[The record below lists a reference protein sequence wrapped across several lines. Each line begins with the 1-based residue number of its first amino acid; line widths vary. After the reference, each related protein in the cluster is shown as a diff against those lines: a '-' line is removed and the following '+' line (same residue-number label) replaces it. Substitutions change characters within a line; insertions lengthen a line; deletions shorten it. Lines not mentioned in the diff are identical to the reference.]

1 MQTDSTKADKLSV
14 CIMPERHTNDEPSA
28 SAFVRLILPYA
39 NNPDLTKKWDITVA
53 KKKELPDPSIAN
65 IFIIERNVEGLD
77 LERIS
82 NWLIKLRESKKKCI
96 YELDDDFFNTD
107 GLHKRTGRNKVNV
120 KRTVDRAIWI
130 ASAADAVVVSTPHLY
145 KLASKYNDNVFLL
158 PNYLDPELWD
168 ISSSQLSCEK
178 KKSSI
183 VKIGY
188 VGTPTHNE
196 DLMVIAD
203 VMDKIKHEYGD
214 KVEIEVIGAFQ
225 KDLNNPL
232 FGKTIPLPKSR
243 TYPKFVKW
251 LRKQVDW
258 DIAVIPLVD
267 DVFNESKSHLKF
279 LESTALGLASIC
291 SDVPTY
297 SSIVKNNK
305 NGILVNN
312 NFEEWYQAIKLLI
325 DNHEKR
331 GELAQSAYSDLF
343 EKYTTYTNS
352 DLYHQVLM
360 NVNALTTSPKIPP
373 IKRNIKE
380 YLIRYVAKSGSQ
392 NSRLCVKLLNDPYHY
407 FLDSKHA
414 FLRPI
419 RVFFRKG

>member
-14 CIMPERHTNDEPSA
+14 CIIPERHTNDDPSA
-28 SAFVRLILPYA
+28 SAFVRLLLPYA
-39 NNPDLTKKWDITVA
+39 SNPDLVENWSITVS
-53 KKKELPDPSIAN
+53 KKKELPDPSTAN
-65 IFIIERNVEGLD
+65 IFIIERDVGGVD
-77 LERIS
+77 FDRIA
-82 NWLIKLRESKKKCI
+82 NWLRKLREGGKKCV
-96 YELDDDFFNTD
+96 YELDDDFFNVE
-107 GLHKRTGRNKVNV
+107 GLYQRTGRNKANV

-130 ASAADAVVVSTPHLY
+130 ASAADAVVVSTPQLY
-145 KLASKYNDNVFLL
+145 KLASKYNNNVFLL
-158 PNYLDPELWD
+158 PNYLDPGLWG
-168 ISSSQLSCEK
+168 ISEPQLSCSK
-178 KKSSI
+178 KKRSI

-203 VMDKIKHEYGD
+203 VMDKIKCEYGD
-214 KVEIEVIGAFQ
+214 QIEIEVIGAFQ
-225 KDLNNPL
+225 KDLDNPL
-232 FGKTIPLPKSR
+232 FGKPIPLPKAR
-243 TYPKFVKW
+243 VYPKFVKW

-258 DIAVIPLVD
+258 DIAIIPLVD
-267 DVFNESKSHLKF
+267 DIFNESKSHLKF

-312 NFEEWYQAIKLLI
+312 NFEEWYQAIKFLI

-331 GELAQSAYSDLF
+331 EELAQSAYSDLF

-352 DLYHQVLM
+352 DLYHQMFVD
-360 NVNALTTSPKIPP
+360 VSALTTSPKVPP
-373 IKRNIKE
+373 IKRSMKE
-380 YLIRYVAKSGSQ
+380 YLIRYVAKSGSR

-414 FLRPI
+414 FLRPV
-419 RVFFRKG
+419 RVFFKKG

>member
-1 MQTDSTKADKLSV
+1 MHTNSTKADNLSV
-14 CIMPERHTNDEPSA
+14 YIMPERHTNDEPSA
-28 SAFVRLILPYA
+28 SAFVRLLLPYA
-39 NNPDLTKKWDITVA
+39 DNPELTKNWNITVA

-65 IFIIERNVEGLD
+65 IFIIERNVGGLD
-77 LERIS
+77 LEKIA

-96 YELDDDFFNTD
+96 YELDDDFFNVE
-107 GLHKRTGRNKVNV
+107 GLYERTGKNKANI
-120 KRTVDRAIWI
+120 KRTVDRVIWI
-130 ASAADAVVVSTPHLY
+130 ASAVDAVVVSTPLLY

-168 ISSSQLSCEK
+168 ISSSQLFHEK
-178 KKSSI
+178 KKNSI

-196 DLMVIAD
+196 DLMIIAD
-203 VMDKIKHEYGD
+203 VMGKIKCEYGD
-214 KVEIEVIGAFQ
+214 QIEIEVIGAFQ
-225 KDLNNPL
+225 KDLNNPI
-232 FGKTIPLPKSR
+232 FGKPIPLPKAR
-243 TYPKFVKW
+243 AYPIFVKW
-251 LRKQVDW
+251 LRGQVDW

-267 DVFNESKSHLKF
+267 DIFNESKSHLKF

-291 SDVPTY
+291 SNVPTY

-325 DNHEKR
+325 DNREKR
-331 GELAQSAYSDLF
+331 EELACSAYSDLF

-352 DLYHQVLM
+352 DLYHQVLV
-360 NVNALTTSPKIPP
+360 NVNALTTSPEIPP

-380 YLIRYVAKSGSQ
+380 YLIRYVAKSGSR
-392 NSRLCVKLLNDPYHY
+392 NSRLCVKLLYDPHHY

-414 FLRPI
+414 FLRPF
-419 RVFFRKG
+419 RVLFKKG